1 MVVTDEL
8 SAVEEESDVVVGVTA
23 LIGVDE
29 CLPSCVALP
38 FRFEEATGWLVPR

>member
-8 SAVEEESDVVVGVTA
+8 SAVEEEPVVVVGVTA
-23 LIGVDE
+23 LAGVGE

-38 FRFEEATGWLVPR
+38 FRFKEPAV